1 KLFQGGQQIMN
12 EKFLA
17 AIAGGLLAFGK
28 VLELFPVI
36 EVFANLFGGG
46 VGSIFLTENL
56 EEEF

>member
-1 KLFQGGQQIMN
+1 MN